1 MTRNT
6 AFSALLILAVSASA
20 VKATAQDKMWIR
32 YDDRFRAN
40 AEISL
45 EGVDSIELRNNSMRL
60 YDPSLAL
67 GYRNQSLST
76 LLPVDAADIVFTDP
90 GRYLLKPNTYGG
102 TNYMNANAT
111 TGYNFAHC
119 VESEHYAIFW
129 DVRFGDDPKHIQYPG
144 DGNVANANTV
154 ANICERCWDKYVELG
169 FVKPGESTTD
179 KYKIQLYIPYQT
191 EWRADA
197 SGTDGVSGGKTGIG
211 HFNPWAAVSRGGGTV
226 AHEVG
231 HTFQF
236 LVHADLGWDH
246 GFDYG
251 YGANASGGN
260 GWWESCADW
269 QMYKVFPDRQFT
281 DGEYFEGYLPMA
293 HLNFMHE
300 AMRYQNC
307 FFQDWWCQKHGTD
320 FIGRLWRESVR
331 PEDPIEAYM
340 RLCDLTLE
348 QFTDE
353 QFEGCM
359 RMATIDIDA
368 VRSRAADKVNRY
380 PFPMPLTKVAG
391 TTATYQVTADRC
403 PQNFGYNVVN
413 MTGATAG
420 AVVKA
425 SFKGIVGTTGYR
437 IINKLS
443 AGWRFAFVALKTN
456 GERIYGDVGSADYQ
470 SPEGEVTL
478 TVPSGCKKIFFVVMG
493 APTRYWRH
501 PWDDDDSND
510 EQWPYQVTFEN
521 IKPG

>member
-1 MTRNT
+1 MKKLFTT
-6 AFSALLILAVSASA
+6 ASLTAVLALASLAAH
-20 VKATAQDKMWIR
+20 AQDKMWIR
-32 YDDRFRAN
+32 YDDRFKAN

-45 EGVDSIELRNNSMRL
+45 DNVDSIEFKSNNMKL
-60 YDPSLAL
+60 YDATTTL
-67 GYRNQSLST
+67 GYTTKNYSS
-76 LLPVDAADIVFTDP
+76 LLPTDAADIMFTDP
-90 GRYLLKPNTYGG
+90 GRYLLKPNTYSG
-102 TNYMNANAT
+102 TNYLNDKAT
-111 TGYNFAHC
+111 EGYNFSHC

-129 DVRFGDDPKHIQYPG
+129 DVRYGSDPKKIQFPG
-144 DGNVANANTV
+144 DGNIANANTV

-169 FVKPGESTTD
+169 FMVPGQSTTD
-179 KYKIQLYIPYQT
+179 KYKIQLYIPYQS

-197 SGTDGVSGGKTGIG
+197 SGTDGASGGKTGIG

-231 HTFQF
+231 HTFQY
-236 LVHADLGWDH
+236 LVHADVGWDH

-269 QMYKVFPDRQFT
+269 QMYKVLPERQFT
-281 DGEYFEGYLPMA
+281 DGEYFEAYLRKL

-300 AMRYQNC
+300 EMRYDNC
-307 FFQDWWCQKHGTD
+307 FFQDWWCQKHGAN

-340 RLCDLTLE
+340 RICGLSYDE
-348 QFTDE
+348 FVEE

-359 RMATIDIDA
+359 HMATFDIDA
-368 VRSRAADKVNRY
+368 VRTRAAAKVNNN
-380 PFPMPLTKVAG
+380 PFPMPLTKVSG
-391 TTATYQVTADRC
+391 TTSTWQVTADRC

-413 MTGATAG
+413 MTGARAG
-420 AVVKA
+420 QEIKA
-425 SFKGIVGTTGYR
+425 DFKGIIGEAGYR

-443 AGWRFAFVALKTN
+443 GGWRFGFVALKTN
-456 GERIYGDVGSADYQ
+456 GERVY
-470 SPEGEVTL
+470 GEVQKATYQAPEASVTM
-478 TVPSGCKKIFFVVMG
+478 TVPQGVKKVYFVVMG

-501 PWDDDDSND
+501 PWDDDESND

-521 IKPG
+521 IQPG